1 MPSLPDSKHALILS
15 PAKLK
20 HALRVTAAT
29 SQMPERDVMLLWL
42 THTTGLRV
50 SEISQITIA
59 DLMFSSGKLRKEI
72 YLRSAITKHCRART
86 VYLTHEKAIH
96 AVECWLA
103 YRATRK
109 WECGSG
115 DEYRGFWP
123 HSTLVLT
130 FKGRAFELTRKRRK
144 LESGVIEEYRCCD
157 ALQQSMSRLY
167 RKAGIKGSSHSGR
180 RSLANRV
187 LTQTGSI
194 ENVQLVLGHASID
207 HCWPYLDVDKTVIR
221 RAFEIAL

>member
-15 PAKLK
+15 PSKLK
-20 HALRVTAAT
+20 HVLRVTAAT
-29 SQMPERDVMLLWL
+29 SQMPERDVMLIWL

-50 SEISQITIA
+50 TELSQITIA
-59 DLMFSSGKLRKEI
+59 DLMFPSGQLRKEI

-86 VYLTHEKAIH
+86 VYLTHEKSIH

-103 YRATRK
+103 YRAIRK
-109 WECGSG
+109 WECGLG

-130 FKGRAFELTRKRRK
+130 FKGRAFELTRKRRQ

-167 RKAGIKGSSHSGR
+167 RKAGIKGSSQWEKIFS
-180 RSLANRV
+180 
-187 LTQTGSI
+187 
-194 ENVQLVLGHASID
+194 
-207 HCWPYLDVDKTVIR
+207 
-221 RAFEIAL
+221 